1 MDRETLSRIIE
12 TKNRYI
18 DLTDRRV
25 ILGRRR
31 RFLRVA
37 EALAKLNR
45 TDVTPQIFVEAI
57 RLVDNDLSSE
67 ELKALKMTA
76 NGENEG

>member
-1 MDRETLSRIIE
+1 M
-12 TKNRYI
+12 
-18 DLTDRRV
+18 
-25 ILGRRR
+25 LGRRR
-31 RFLRVA
+31 RFSGVA

-67 ELKALKMTA
+67 ELEALKMTA
-76 NGENEG
+76 NGESEG